1 MKKET
6 WKYVAMLNM
15 TILSF
20 LGMGILQYFENNY
33 IDWYNSQRF
42 LGTIIILFGVAGW
55 LTLVI
60 QSSFYFHNKSRIQN
74 T

>member
-20 LGMGILQYFENNY
+20 LGMGIHQYLENNY

-42 LGTIIILFGVAGW
+42 LGTIILLFGVAGW
-55 LTLVI
+55 LILVI
-60 QSSFYFHNKSRIQN
+60 QSSIYLHNKSRI
-74 T
+74 

>member
-20 LGMGILQYFENNY
+20 LGMGIHQYLKNDH
-33 IDWYNSQRF
+33 IDWYNSHIF
-42 LGTIIILFGVAGW
+42 LGSTILLLAIAGW
-55 LTLVI
+55 LTLIV
-60 QSSFYFHNKSRIQN
+60 QSSFYFHNKSRI
-74 T
+74 